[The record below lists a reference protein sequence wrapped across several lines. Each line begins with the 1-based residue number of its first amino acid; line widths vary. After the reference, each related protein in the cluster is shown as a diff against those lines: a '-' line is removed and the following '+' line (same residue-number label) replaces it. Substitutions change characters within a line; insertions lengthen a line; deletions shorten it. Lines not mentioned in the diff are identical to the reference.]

1 MNDFLDSLVGA
12 IDSFELLDNDDMTE
26 YLEEENVFCKA
37 IRDTEMP
44 QGEKLDL
51 LFCKAIRDTEM
62 PQGEK
67 LDLLRA
73 KLDSN
78 PGLANC
84 SSDFD
89 YRYLTAL
96 ERAVDELNVEVV
108 ELLFERGAD
117 PSKNCYTTIPASSHS
132 ASPSR

>member
-12 IDSFELLDNDDMTE
+12 IESFELLDNDDMTE
-26 YLEEENVFCKA
+26 YLEEENV
-37 IRDTEMP
+37 
-44 QGEKLDL
+44 
-51 LFCKAIRDTEM
+51 FCKAIRDTEM

-89 YRYLTAL
+89 YRYMTAL